1 MPRRYCAK
9 RADRKRG
16 HEGLAVDVLT
26 AAAGS
31 ATSTVTKQHGILPLL
46 GIAHRPVGGLD
57 LG

>member
-1 MPRRYCAK
+1 
-9 RADRKRG
+9 
-16 HEGLAVDVLT
+16 VLT

-46 GIAHRPVGGLD
+46 GVAHRPVGGLD